1 MVSLEDAVIAR
12 LESGGHRFE
21 ILIDP
26 NEAQSYKDGDEIDW
40 EDSIAVD
47 GIWADSAKGERSPEN
62 ILDEFFGSSDLIE
75 IYKKIL
81 TEGTIQ
87 LTSEQKKEMID
98 NKRKQILS
106 HIVANAMNPQT
117 GGAHPPQRIENAIVE
132 AKYNFDPIRSVEK
145 QVEDIIRKIRPLIPI
160 SFEKV
165 KAAVKIPAI
174 HVGKCYGQI
183 SGLGT
188 IENEEYQSDG
198 SWIGIVKMSAASYNE
213 LENLLGAVTKG
224 SAELK
229 MI

>member
-26 NEAQSYKDGDEIDW
+26 NEAQSYKEGDEIDW

-87 LTSEQKKEMID
+87 LTCEQKKEMID
-98 NKRKQILS
+98 NKKKQILS
-106 HIVANAMNPQT
+106 HIVANAMNHLT

-145 QVEDIIRKIRPLIPI
+145 QVEDIVRKIRPLIPI

-213 LENLLGAVTKG
+213 LENLLGSVTKG

-229 MI
+229 II

>member
-26 NEAQSYKDGDEIDW
+26 NEAQAFKDGDKIDW

-62 ILDEFFGSSDLIE
+62 ILNDYFESSDLID

-87 LTSEQKKEMID
+87 LTSEQKKEMVD
-98 NKRKQILS
+98 NKKKQILS
-106 HIVANAMNPQT
+106 HIATNAMNPQT

-132 AKYNFDPIRSVEK
+132 AKYSIDPVKSVER
-145 QVEDIIRKIRPLIPI
+145 QVEEIIRKIRPLIPI

-165 KAAVKIPAI
+165 KAAVKIPAVY
-174 HVGKCYGQI
+174 VGKCYGQL

-188 IENEEYQSDG
+188 IENEEYQNDG
-198 SWIGIVKMSAASYNE
+198 SWVGIVKMSAASYSE
-213 LENLLGAVTKG
+213 LENLLGSTTKG
-224 SAELK
+224 TAEIK
-229 MI
+229 II

>member
-26 NEAQSYKDGDEIDW
+26 NEAQSYKEGDEIDW

-145 QVEDIIRKIRPLIPI
+145 QVEDIVRKIRPLIPI

-165 KAAVKIPAI
+165 KAALKIPAI
-174 HVGKCYGQI
+174 HIGKCYGQI

-213 LENLLGAVTKG
+213 LENLLGALTKG

-229 MI
+229 II